1 MVGGRNRL
9 ARSPVDSVGT
19 VGCLRAGSDTLLGS
33 EGLAI
38 SSAEAVG
45 MREAS

>member
-1 MVGGRNRL
+1 MVGGQNRRDRL
-9 ARSPVDSVGT
+9 TVDSVGT
-19 VGCLRAGSDTLLGS
+19 VGCLRADSDTLLGS
-33 EGLAI
+33 EGPAI